1 MEISVV
7 YQSCKSLILVFLNV
21 IFVDDKEIWLK
32 KNQSFLLGLLT
43 RYVGTSF
50 CLKTMKHPNGYETTL
65 SVYGESSAVTHC
77 DRVMDRSNN
86 YCLLRYI
93 NNLVVNKYMTW
104 MSGYDGHRN
113 NYPVRYRYP
122 AQTERFRIAIVP
134 SIKFILKVMS
144 AMMIPAA
151 NELGSFIITLTST
164 LY

>member
-1 MEISVV
+1 MTR
-7 YQSCKSLILVFLNV
+7 KF
-21 IFVDDKEIWLK
+21 DP
-32 KNQSFLLGLLT
+32 KNYQSFLFGFLT
-43 RYVGTSF
+43 RYMGTSF
-50 CLKTMKHPNGYETTL
+50 FFKKMKHPNGYETTL
-65 SVYGESSAVTHC
+65 SVYGESSEVTHC
-77 DRVMDRSNN
+77 DRVMERSKK

-144 AMMIPAA
+144 VMMIPVV
-151 NELGSFIITLTST
+151 NELGSFIITLTRT